1 MIHNTQVGYKNFNL
15 SEQVSTYILN
25 FFKVSQVLSRMCH
38 GHFLKLLHLSPKKK
52 A

>member
-15 SEQVSTYILN
+15 SEQVSTYILI
-25 FFKVSQVLSRMCH
+25 FFKVLSRMCH
-38 GHFLKLLHLSPKKK
+38 GHFQKLLHLSPKKK